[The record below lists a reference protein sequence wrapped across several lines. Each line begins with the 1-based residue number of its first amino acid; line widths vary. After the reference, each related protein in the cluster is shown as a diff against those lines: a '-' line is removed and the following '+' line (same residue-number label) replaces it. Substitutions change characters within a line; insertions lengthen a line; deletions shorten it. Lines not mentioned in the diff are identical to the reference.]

1 MPGLGRMW
9 RGLAVFTAV
18 AGLLA
23 VGWLAYKLYNPT
35 LSRFEQ
41 GRQALRQGDHDLA
54 IACFDE
60 VIERQPRL
68 APAWHNRGLARLARQ
83 DHDGALA
90 DFTQALRL
98 DPSDAD
104 SAAGRARIHFRRQ
117 HYPQAITDFTE
128 AIRLRSHAGLY
139 LERGQAHAA
148 LNDWE
153 RAIADF
159 DRAIE
164 LEPDLAEAYHRR
176 GLAYA
181 ARQDLDRARA
191 DLDEAVRRAPNQ
203 AEAWLDRGRLHYRQ
217 KNYSQALADLEQA
230 CRCDPRHVRAIQALA
245 WLWAVCPEDQFRDG
259 QKALDYVGRAEALGF
274 GGDAVTLSA
283 RAAAHA
289 ELGDFDRAVHY
300 QNQVLERADRLSLAE
315 IELARRRLHR
325 YEERK
330 PCRDE

>member
-1 MPGLGRMW
+1 
-9 RGLAVFTAV
+9 
-18 AGLLA
+18 
-23 VGWLAYKLYNPT
+23 LYDPT
-35 LSRFEQ
+35 LRRFEQ

-83 DHDGALA
+83 DDDGALA

-98 DPSDAD
+98 DPSDGD

-117 HYPQAITDFTE
+117 HYSQAITDFSE
-128 AIRLRSHAGLY
+128 AIRLRSRAGLY
-139 LERGQAHAA
+139 VERGQVHAA

-159 DRAIE
+159 DRAIA
-164 LEPDLAEAYHRR
+164 LEPELAEAFHRR

-181 ARQDLDRARA
+181 ARQDFDRARA
-191 DLDEAVRRAPNQ
+191 DLDEAVRRAPDL
-203 AEAWLDRGRLHYRQ
+203 ADAWLDRGRLHYRQ
-217 KNYSQALADLEQA
+217 KNYAQALADLEQA
-230 CRCDPRHVRAIQALA
+230 CHRDPRHVRAIQALA
-245 WLWAVCPEDQFRDG
+245 WLWAVCPEAQFRDG
-259 QKALDYVGRAEALGF
+259 HKALEYVGRAAALGF
-274 GGDAVTLSA
+274 GGDAVTVSARRQHHVARRNDGQLGFGGDAVTVSA

-300 QNQVLERADRLSLAE
+300 QKQVLEQADRLSLEE
-315 IELARRRLHR
+315 IELAQRRLRR
-325 YEERK
+325 YEQRK